1 MVETQLKPQAS
12 APTLRSRLAQRKKRL
27 LGSAVA
33 VLLAGLFT
41 VFGSGS
47 AAADPEKCNWY
58 DIGCTLG
65 QAAGSVASTAVGGTF
80 EKIVKSMLEAQGK
93 ILEMSLSWWLAIP
106 SPKLDPRG
114 SVGVLATVR
123 DYTFQLQIIGLMVS
137 LVLVGIRMAMSRKGL
152 VEESEQAWMALVRA
166 VFGSTLFAT
175 FVVAMSAI
183 GDAFSNWV
191 LKDAVLKG
199 DSAAKVMENLGLAVM
214 ASGPG
219 AGIATAGIG
228 LIALFGFLGGLLQ
241 VVLLVIRQVMLIVV
255 VSFVP
260 IAATWSGTGPGSQ
273 SYDKLKQWTIA
284 FLLFKPIGALVYVI
298 AFSAAGDKSDDF
310 QMKLLGMILLAM
322 VALVLPSLMRLVAP
336 AVASMGGGGSGMAA
350 AGMAVG
356 AAMAG
361 AKVAGMVATGG
372 GSAAATAGTSAVA
385 SRASTPGA
393 TAAMNSGGG
402 DDGGGEQPGPT
413 SSPGGP
419 PGGGGGDSGGGGGDP
434 SSGAGPDEALNG
446 ASPPSGGG
454 SEGGG
459 AGEQINQQVG
469 NETSAG
475 EGDTKP
481 PPSLERPELAS
492 GHGEHAMKG

>member
-1 MVETQLKPQAS
+1 MVETQLKPQTS

-33 VLLAGLFT
+33 LLLAGLFT
-41 VFGSGS
+41 VFGTGS

-273 SYDKLKQWTIA
+273 LRQAQAVDHRVPAVQA
-284 FLLFKPIGALVYVI
+284 DRR
-298 AFSAAGDKSDDF
+298 AGVCDR
-310 QMKLLGMILLAM
+310 LLGGRRQ
-322 VALVLPSLMRLVAP
+322 VGRL
-336 AVASMGGGGSGMAA
+336 
-350 AGMAVG
+350 
-356 AAMAG
+356 
-361 AKVAGMVATGG
+361 
-372 GSAAATAGTSAVA
+372 
-385 SRASTPGA
+385 
-393 TAAMNSGGG
+393 
-402 DDGGGEQPGPT
+402 
-413 SSPGGP
+413 
-419 PGGGGGDSGGGGGDP
+419 
-434 SSGAGPDEALNG
+434 PDEAPRHDPARDG
-446 ASPPSGGG
+446 RARAAVVDAAGRSRGGVDG
-454 SEGGG
+454 
-459 AGEQINQQVG
+459 
-469 NETSAG
+469 
-475 EGDTKP
+475 
-481 PPSLERPELAS
+481 RRR
-492 GHGEHAMKG
+492 

>member
-1 MVETQLKPQAS
+1 MVETQLKPNTS
-12 APTLRSRLAQRKKRL
+12 APTLRTRLAQRKKPV
-27 LGSAVA
+27 LGSAV
-33 VLLAGLFT
+33 VLFLAGLFT
-41 VFGSGS
+41 AFGAGS
-47 AAADPEKCNWY
+47 ASADPEKCSWY

-65 QAAGSVASTAVGGTF
+65 QAAGSVAGNAVGGTF
-80 EKIVKSMLEAQGK
+80 EKIVNSLVATYGK
-93 ILEMSLSWWLAIP
+93 MIELALSWWMAMP

-123 DYTFQLQIIGLMVS
+123 EYTFQLQVIGLMVS

-175 FVVAMSAI
+175 FVVAGSVI

-199 DSAAKVMENLGLAVM
+199 ESAQKVAENLGLAVIS
-214 ASGPG
+214 SGPL
-219 AGIATAGIG
+219 AGNMIAGIG
-228 LIALFGFLGGLLQ
+228 LITLFGFLGALLQ
-241 VVLLVIRQVMLIVV
+241 LVLLVIRQVMLIVV
-255 VSFVP
+255 VAFVP

-372 GSAAATAGTSAVA
+372 GSAAATAGASPVA
-385 SRASTPGA
+385 SRAATPGA

-419 PGGGGGDSGGGGGDP
+419 PPGGGGGDSGGGGDP

-454 SEGGG
+454 SGGG

-475 EGDTKP
+475 EGATKP